1 MNKAKSFGL
10 NIQVSDIENYG
21 KSPSI
26 SCELDH
32 RGNSINAEMANFLN
46 CRGVELMAELINDI
60 NQLDPLNSELS
71 EHDVA
76 YGYWG
81 VDGDISSPPA
91 RIIFNQGGGFKE
103 IPLEDF
109 LEIAR
114 EWIDFL
120 NSLNFQHRL
129 SNK

>member
-1 MNKAKSFGL
+1 LSKAKAYGLSFV
-10 NIQVSDIENYG
+10 VSQLQNGII
-21 KSPSI
+21 SPAI
-26 SCELDH
+26 SCDIDI
-32 RGNSINAEMANFLN
+32 RGNSINSEMANFLN
-46 CRGVELMAELINDI
+46 CRGVELMTELINDI
-60 NQLDPLNSELS
+60 NQLDPFNSELS

-109 LEIAR
+109 LEIAQ
-114 EWIDFL
+114 EWIGFL
-120 NSLNFQHRL
+120 NSLDFEHDL